1 MKKPGGERR
10 RNRRRSVALFVK
22 KVHAR
27 GEPELCRT
35 RDLSETGM
43 YVVKLPRPLVA
54 ESRYT
59 WLEFQLPGE
68 ERPVRALAEL
78 VWAREEPDLV
88 GRALRFKYLNPRDK
102 VRVARFLEA
111 A

>member
-1 MKKPGGERR
+1 MT
-10 RNRRRSVALFVK
+10 LFVK

-27 GEPELCRT
+27 GEPELCRA
-35 RDLSETGM
+35 RDLSESGM
-43 YVVKLPRPLVA
+43 YLVKLPRPQIA

-59 WLEFQLPGE
+59 WLEFQLPGD

-78 VWAREEPDLV
+78 VRAREEPDLA
-88 GRALRFKYLNPRDK
+88 GRALRFKYISPKDK